1 MPIQIPKLDDRS
13 FDDLVVELLA
23 LVPAHTPE
31 WTPRI
36 GDPGRTLIEL
46 FAWLTDT
53 LLYRANLIPERQRL
67 AFLRLLGVPLRPA
80 ISASGLVQ
88 VVWSNVDSVQTATL
102 QSLAQV
108 KGPVNFETRSE
119 LTVFPMTAAAFY
131 KRRLNETEAVQFA
144 GVIDGLQQIYQIN
157 GTATPYVT
165 TPVFIDSQPMTAGLN
180 LMEQS
185 VDGALW
191 LALLADKP
199 DQVAA
204 ARQALGNPVNGSQPT
219 LSVGIVPAIAT
230 PESLTQLPSRTQ
242 IPHVWEMTTG
252 REFDGAAEYLQ
263 LDRLADTTQGLRQ
276 VGVVRLAMPAVSRIG
291 APSNDVRTAL
301 DAGVGDR
308 PPRLDQPDLAAR
320 LVTWLRLRPT
330 IALTQLSLSW
340 VGINAVTVDQRQTR
354 RGIVVGI
361 SDGSPNQ
368 SFQLPGTSVEPDT
381 LEIQVEVP
389 NSGYQPWIRVEDLA
403 LVGRDTS
410 AYTLDSEAGVIQFG
424 DGISGRIPE
433 REVRIRVA
441 QMRSGGGQVGNLP
454 PGTLTEI
461 TGVNAQGMRVNGL
474 SVRQSLP
481 TQGGADAETLEE
493 AEQRIPALFRHCDRA
508 VTESD
513 YRQLAADTPGIALGR
528 VAVLPRFKP
537 QQRRQGIPGV
547 VSVVVLP
554 QKDSIQ
560 PPNPR
565 PDRPT
570 LEAVH
575 AYLEERRPL
584 GTELYVIGVEYV
596 PLAVSVGVQVRDGED
611 RDRTLQSVREAL
623 YQFLWPLTPGDV
635 NSTGW
640 ALGKPVRERD
650 LEVVVAR
657 VSGIQSVLGLTLFEQ
672 RQDRWQPVAEKLL
685 DPWQLPELLTVVAVA
700 DAMPPDRIDQ
710 PAGDRPSGLA
720 VPVVPEVC

>member
-13 FDDLVVELLA
+13 FDDLVEELLA

-31 WTPRI
+31 WTPRL

-53 LLYRANLIPERQRL
+53 MLYRANLIPERQRL
-67 AFLRLLGVPLRPA
+67 AFLRLLGIPLHPA
-80 ISASGLVQ
+80 IPASGVVQ
-88 VVWSNVDSVQTATL
+88 VVWASPDVVQKATL

-108 KGPVNFETRSE
+108 KGPANFETRSE
-119 LTVFPMTAAAFY
+119 LTVFPLTAAAFY
-131 KRRLNETEAVQFA
+131 KRRLTETEAIDLA
-144 GVIDGLQQIYQIN
+144 GVVDGLQQIYQLN
-157 GTATPYVT
+157 GRATPYVT
-165 TPVFIDSQPMTAGLN
+165 TPVFVDSQPVTAGLN

-185 VDGALW
+185 VDGSLW
-191 LALLADKP
+191 MALLAAKP

-204 ARQALGNPVNGSQPT
+204 ARQALGDPVNGSQPILNVGVTPT
-219 LSVGIVPAIAT
+219 LAL
-230 PESLTQLPSRTQ
+230 PESLTELPPRTQ
-242 IPHVWEMTTG
+242 IPHRWEMTTG
-252 REFDGAAEYLQ
+252 QEFDGAAEYLQ
-263 LDRLADTTQGLRQ
+263 LDQLGDTTQGLRTH
-276 VGVVRLAMPAVSRIG
+276 GIVRLAMPAVSRIG

-301 DAGVGDR
+301 SAGVGDR

-330 IALTQLSLSW
+330 VELTQLALSW

-354 RGIVVGI
+354 RGIVIGA
-361 SDGSPNQ
+361 SDGTPNQ
-368 SFQLPGTSVEPDT
+368 AFQLPGTSVEPDT
-381 LEIQVEVP
+381 LVVQVEVP
-389 NSGYQPWIRVEDLA
+389 NGGYQPWIRVDDLA
-403 LVGRDTS
+403 LAGRDTT
-410 AYTLDSEAGVIQFG
+410 AYRLDSEAGVIQFG
-424 DGISGRIPE
+424 DGIQGRIPD

-441 QMRSGGGQVGNLP
+441 QMRAGGGQLGNLP
-454 PGTLTEI
+454 PGVLTDI
-461 TGVNAQGMRVNGL
+461 NGVNLQGARVNGL
-474 SVRQSLP
+474 TVRQTQP
-481 TQGGADAETLEE
+481 TQGGTDAETLEQ
-493 AEQRIPALFRHCDRA
+493 AEQRIPALFRHRDRA

-537 QQRRQGIPGV
+537 QQRRQGIPGI

-554 QKDSIQ
+554 QKDAIQ

-575 AYLEERRPL
+575 TYLDERRPL

-596 PLAVSVGVQVRDGED
+596 PLAISVGVQIRDGEN
-611 RDRTLQSVREAL
+611 RDRTLQLVREAL
-623 YQFLWPLTPGDV
+623 YQFLWPLAPGDV
-635 NSTGW
+635 DSTGW
-640 ALGKPVRERD
+640 TLGKPVRDRD
-650 LEVVVAR
+650 LDVIVAR

-672 RQDRWQPVAEKLL
+672 RQNRWQPVTEKTLE
-685 DPWQLPELLTVVAVA
+685 PWQLPELLTVVAVA
-700 DAMPPDRIDQ
+700 DTAPPDRID
-710 PAGDRPSGLA
+710 PSVGSRPSGLA